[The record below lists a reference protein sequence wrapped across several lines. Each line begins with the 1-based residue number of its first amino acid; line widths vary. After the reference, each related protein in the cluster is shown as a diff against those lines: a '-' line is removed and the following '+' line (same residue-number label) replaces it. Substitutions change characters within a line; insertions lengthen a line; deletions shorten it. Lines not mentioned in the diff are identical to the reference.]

1 MNNSNYNNRCKI
13 LFVHD
18 IKVFKDEFT
27 NYYSDGSYNMNVW
40 EKYLM
45 HSSDLSILA
54 DVVSISSDSAH
65 LYNIIDKGRI
75 NIIELKSKGKS
86 KIEKFMNFF
95 QNSATKKIIR
105 LAVSNADLIFLR
117 MPSTR
122 SYSAFKYGAKMKK
135 KMIVEVV
142 GHAFNALWYHSM
154 IGKILAPINFIKMKS
169 IVKKAQNVIYV
180 TEKYLQK
187 DFPNSNNNIAC
198 SDIDLSDSI
207 SYSKREY
214 FKNKIV
220 RIGMIGKLDVKYKG
234 HEILINAI
242 ESLRDDFD
250 LDFKIELVGS
260 GSRKILNKHIQKRN
274 IKTNIEFLE
283 TMRHDEVF
291 KWLSNLDIYVQP
303 SLTEG
308 LPRSVIEAMA
318 SRCIVVGSNVGGI
331 PELLGVSMIF
341 KKKNESELIKIIS
354 GILSGTIDIDHEIE
368 KNTKKISSYLTN
380 SHDKKRYEYINDIIR
395 DMNIR

>member
-1 MNNSNYNNRCKI
+1 MNNNNYNNRGKI

-45 HSSDLSILA
+45 HSSDLSIVA
-54 DVVSISSDSAH
+54 EVVPISFDSAH
-65 LYNIIDKGRI
+65 LYNIIDKGKI
-75 NIIELKSKGKS
+75 NIIELESKGSS
-86 KIEKFMNFF
+86 KIGKFMNFF
-95 QNSATKKIIR
+95 HNSTTKNIIR
-105 LAVSNADLIFLR
+105 QAVSKADLIFLR

-122 SYSAFKYGAKMKK
+122 SYSAFKFGAKMNK
-135 KMIVEVV
+135 KMIIEVV

-169 IVKKAQNVIYV
+169 VVKKAQNVIYV

-207 SYSKREY
+207 LYSKREY
-214 FKNKIV
+214 FKNKTV
-220 RIGMIGKLDVKYKG
+220 RIGMIGKLDVEYKG
-234 HEILINAI
+234 HKTLINAI
-242 ESLRDDFD
+242 ESLREDFD
-250 LDFKIELVGS
+250 FDFKIELVGS
-260 GSRKILNKHIQKRN
+260 GSRNKINKHMQKGN

-291 KWLSNLDIYVQP
+291 KWLSDLDIYVQP

-318 SRCIVVGSNVGGI
+318 TRCIVVGSNVGGI
-331 PELLGVSMIF
+331 PELLGERMIF
-341 KKKNESELIKIIS
+341 KKKNELDLKKILC
-354 GILSGTIDIDHEIE
+354 GILDGNIDIEHEIE
-368 KNTKKISSYLTN
+368 ENTKKISPYLTN
-380 SHDKKRYEYINDIIR
+380 SHDTKRYEFISDIIR
-395 DMNIR
+395 DMNTR